1 MGHRPISRLLKK
13 SPKLGLFG
21 YLLNTA
27 DHSALLFVANLAVR
41 YCLPKEGARTG
52 IDAIIPDKPKKS
64 PKRKLEA
71 LLKIIGSGGWIRTND
86 LRVMSPTSYQTAP
99 PRTDCG

>member
-21 YLLNTA
+21 YLLGAAYPTA
-27 DHSALLFVANLAVR
+27 APFVANLTVR
-41 YCLPKEGARTG
+41 YCLPIEGARTG
-52 IDAIIPDKPKKS
+52 MANSVPDRPKKS